1 MKKISYITI
10 VWKIFIT
17 ALVAAPLW
25 ILLDCAAMLLSSGCY
40 AFSTVVKQWLF
51 DTITEVV
58 AGKTTY
64 SALLFVSLCVVLFQ
78 IGNELLNAVCNFTW
92 SPAMK
97 SIVGKLK
104 QKIHRKIAKIPGNL
118 FEDVRI
124 LECIE
129 KAGMGADKCYSLY
142 NSVATILLFYLPY
155 FLVLGIYLWKLKPIL
170 ILALFFVFLPL
181 TINLFLRQKIFEK
194 QLDETVP
201 LQREK
206 DYYETELFSRE
217 TCKENRLYG
226 SFSFF
231 FNKYTSVNNL
241 YCKTKWKAAKRAG
254 IVDFGMRSL
263 TLAGYFGI
271 LLLLL
276 YLMLD
281 GSISVGAFAAVFS
294 SITTLISFM
303 NDAIGNHLGALFEQ
317 IPLLKKYLEFF
328 ELPEE
333 PLDSEEI
340 GWNEKIEVRHVS
352 FSYPGT
358 EKKVLEDISFEIK
371 KGETIALVGE
381 NGAGKSTL
389 VRILSGVLRPDEGEV
404 LVDGTNLFSIC
415 QEERFRYVSAIFQ
428 QFIHYQMTLR
438 ENVEISATDSDFDKM
453 RQCLEKSELLLDE
466 RFQNGYD
473 TMLTSEFGGIEL
485 SGGQWQ
491 RVALARGLYKDNK
504 MILLDEPTSAIDP
517 IEEGILY
524 RKFQNMIR
532 GKMGILVTHR
542 LGSVKIADRVLVL
555 KEGKIV
561 EQGSHEELMNNQGH
575 YANLYRE
582 QEKWY

>member
-1 MKKISYITI
+1 
-10 VWKIFIT
+10 
-17 ALVAAPLW
+17 
-25 ILLDCAAMLLSSGCY
+25 
-40 AFSTVVKQWLF
+40 
-51 DTITEVV
+51 
-58 AGKTTY
+58 
-64 SALLFVSLCVVLFQ
+64 
-78 IGNELLNAVCNFTW
+78 
-92 SPAMK
+92 
-97 SIVGKLK
+97 
-104 QKIHRKIAKIPGNL
+104 
-118 FEDVRI
+118 
-124 LECIE
+124 
-129 KAGMGADKCYSLY
+129 
-142 NSVATILLFYLPY
+142 
-155 FLVLGIYLWKLKPIL
+155 
-170 ILALFFVFLPL
+170 LALFFVFLPL

-241 YCKTKWKAAKRAG
+241 YCETKWKAAKRAG

-317 IPLLKKYLEFF
+317 IPMLKKYLEFF